1 VENREKEWK
10 CEIAGKDENADSE
23 RMAEQTAS
31 IGTVLKSWGRELQ
44 NEYRVDWVEMAG

>member
-10 CEIAGKDENADSE
+10 CEIAGKDKNADSK
-23 RMAEQTAS
+23 RMANQITS
-31 IGTVLKSWGRELQ
+31 IGMVLKSWGRELQ